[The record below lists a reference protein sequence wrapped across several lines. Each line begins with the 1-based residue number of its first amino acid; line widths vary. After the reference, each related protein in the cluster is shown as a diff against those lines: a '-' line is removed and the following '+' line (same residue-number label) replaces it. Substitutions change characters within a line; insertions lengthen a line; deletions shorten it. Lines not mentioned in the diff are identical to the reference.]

1 MSSRNRT
8 RYRELKM
15 HKTPGVHH
23 IPSELIQARGDKL
36 YEEIQQLIVLI
47 RNKNHCNKNGKN
59 PLLFQFLRKAIE

>member
-1 MSSRNRT
+1 LSSRNRT

-47 RNKNHCNKNGKN
+47 RNKKSLQQEWKESIIVPILKKGD
-59 PLLFQFLRKAIE
+59 